1 MEWGKALRRL
11 LESIGREMKE
21 IGPDWH
27 FGWTSRIFFSLTLS
41 TLFSCFFFPKSSRD
55 ESNQAAASTQPPLSN
70 EVAAV
75 PPPVKSMAAAEIPTP
90 PVASNVEKK
99 EEEELKANGDGI
111 AT

>member
-1 MEWGKALRRL
+1 MVGL
-11 LESIGREMKE
+11 LESFSHL
-21 IGPDWH
+21 P
-27 FGWTSRIFFSLTLS
+27 SRLS
-41 TLFSCFFFPKSSRD
+41 SHVFFPKSSRD

-90 PVASNVEKK
+90 VASNVEKK